1 MTVTIVK
8 KGFSLIELL
17 IAMAIFSISI
27 LGMGTLIFHSVK
39 LIKTNKLKGAAIHKA
54 EELINYLTSLPYNN
68 PSLEFKNYTCCTNG
82 KWCNPD
88 SGGENCCSND
98 IKDFLENT
106 DFCGSFTTIKYS
118 VIPVNCTDIKKIR
131 VIIES
136 KSDNFTLTLEQLKG
150 NWQ

>member
-17 IAMAIFSISI
+17 IAMAIFSISV

-68 PSLEFKNYTCCTNG
+68 SSNNTWYVCING
-82 KWCNPD
+82 TWCNN
-88 SGGENCCSND
+88 SELYGENCCSND

-106 DFCGSFTTIKYS
+106 DFCRNFTTIKYS

-131 VIIES
+131 VTIES